1 MRITRLLLSA
11 IVASVVLLTASCD
24 KVDNHRLPP
33 ANVNILFNT
42 IGDWQLYGVSGAGQ
56 TRDFI
61 RQESQPAGY
70 PYKAGEYTG
79 FGGVMLVCDPNG
91 EYLAFDLACPVEK
104 KADIRV
110 KYDTESTIAGIV
122 KCPEC
127 GSTYNIYA
135 GGTAYGGEA
144 LNMKYGLEPYHVF
157 VGSPTP
163 PYAYIRR

>member
-1 MRITRLLLSA
+1 MRIFRLSLAAFATTLA
-11 IVASVVLLTASCD
+11 ISLGSCE

-42 IGDWQLYGVSGAGQ
+42 IGDWQIYGVSGAGQ
-56 TRDFI
+56 TRNFI
-61 RQESQPAGY
+61 KQESQPAGY

-91 EYLAFDLACPVEK
+91 EYYAFDLACPVEK
-104 KADIRV
+104 NANIRV
-110 KYDTESTIAGIV
+110 AYDTESSIAGIV
-122 KCPEC
+122 KCPKC
-127 GSTYNIYA
+127 GSTYNIFA

-144 LNMKYGLEPYHVF
+144 LKMKYGLEPYVVF

>member
-122 KCPEC
+122 KCPKC
-127 GSTYNIYA
+127 GQWV
-135 GGTAYGGEA
+135 E
-144 LNMKYGLEPYHVF
+144 VF
-157 VGSPTP
+157 VLMGGPVGKTGTLAGDEICACGHILPAGSFETD
-163 PYAYIRR
+163 YKE

>member
-127 GSTYNIYA
+127 GSLLVEKRKKDGLYHRCSNRDCNYSVKVMEADA
-135 GGTAYGGEA
+135 GENNGQ
-144 LNMKYGLEPYHVF
+144 
-157 VGSPTP
+157 
-163 PYAYIRR
+163 